1 VAKTSAQLDREIRE
15 ATGRKAAESPKQS
28 RDRLA
33 AELEE
38 LGPYNGWRFS
48 YEYPGLFCYSRPGSP
63 FLVFF
68 TPDWDRAGTVPI
80 QVQDAEGNYY
90 EEHSDEVALP
100 LEGRTGRMLQSLIRP
115 TLDALVPRAKAG
127 GRHTRVDPRSHRRR

>member
-15 ATGRKAAESPKQS
+15 ATSRKVTESPRQI

-33 AELEE
+33 AELEK

-63 FLVFF
+63 FLVYF
-68 TPDWDRAGTVPI
+68 TPDWDHPGTLPI
-80 QVQDAEGNYY
+80 EVQDTEGNYY
-90 EEHSDEVALP
+90 EERSGEAALP
-100 LEGRTGRMLQSLIRP
+100 LEGRTGKLLQRLVRP

-127 GRHTRVDPRSHRRR
+127 GPRAGVGARKRRR